1 LPSRRRHPVGPTCQP
16 QRKSSHVHLPTPH
29 NARFSLSP
37 ALFARP
43 TLPSLLSSPQ
53 PHGTASAHRRRPSA
67 LPRPCGE
74 PAPIPLLLPISLLTM
89 PAAWPRARPGA
100 PMARGLELGSSQR
113 GPCSSVRVVPSRS
126 RSVAMAFGAAQLV
139 VPGAA
144 RPTRHPSI
152 HGAARSSG
160 ARGPLALPR
169 RGHGVRR
176 GAARRARVDRSARS
190 PGPRLARG
198 QCPRRGLGRG
208 LVPRRGAAQPRRG
221 LAMAAAARAASSTGV
236 VPIIIIII
244 IIISIIIII
253 IIIIIYLILFSSCE

>member
-1 LPSRRRHPVGPTCQP
+1 MDNRKNKKNRKENPSPSPCGTAGRAAQPSSVAQPRSALPPFSPLPRAAQPSLPPARAPRPSRSRPAPPPPRPPALARSVWVGRLPSRRRHPVGPTCQP

-100 PMARGLELGSSQR
+100 PMARGLELGQR
-113 GPCSSVRVVPSRS
+113 AR
-126 RSVAMAFGAAQLV
+126 GALAWRPARLL
-139 VPGAA
+139 AA
-144 RPTRHPSI
+144 RP
-152 HGAARSSG
+152 
-160 ARGPLALPR
+160 LL
-169 RGHGVRR
+169 
-176 GAARRARVDRSARS
+176 
-190 PGPRLARG
+190 
-198 QCPRRGLGRG
+198 
-208 LVPRRGAAQPRRG
+208 
-221 LAMAAAARAASSTGV
+221 
-236 VPIIIIII
+236 
-244 IIISIIIII
+244 
-253 IIIIIYLILFSSCE
+253 